1 MSSGRAT
8 NVNFSF
14 AEFSRRGAS
23 TARNPDGWGVA
34 YFDGPDVR
42 LVREPQ
48 PTDDSACVRFLMDNA
63 LDSRLVISHVRRAT
77 QGRRSLPNTQPFAR
91 ELGGRMHVFSHN
103 GDLDGIGET
112 PLDGCHRPIGD
123 TDSEHAFCVLLGE
136 LAQAWR
142 RGSGTP
148 SFDERFDIVC
158 AFAERLR
165 PLGPANFI
173 YSDGDALFVHAHRRT
188 QPGGK
193 SPRPPGVHLLHRVCQ
208 EPTCPISGRD
218 STSNIP
224 CSVSYCSPASRSP
237 TKAGCRSKRA
247 RSSPRGT
254 VVCSGAA
261 RDASRRASGSRRDP
275 PRSGAHRGGVCGR
288 AFGARA
294 LPLTR
299 SAR

>member
-208 EPTCPISGRD
+208 EPTCPDLGPGLDIEHPMQRVVLFA
-218 STSNIP
+218 
-224 CSVSYCSPASRSP
+224 SVPLTDEGWVP
-237 TKAGCRSKRA
+237 LEEGE
-247 RSSPRGT
+247 
-254 VVCSGAA
+254 VVAA
-261 RDASRRASGSRRDP
+261 RDGRLLRSSAGREPASLRKPA
-275 PRSGAHRGGVCGR
+275 
-288 AFGARA
+288 
-294 LPLTR
+294 
-299 SAR
+299 